1 MSLHPPS
8 FLRPAALAFGLAA
21 GLALA
26 QSPVGALAG
35 RGSPGDIA
43 VVTHPGTGQSRSI
56 TIPRSGRYQLRNL
69 PIGRYVVVIR
79 HADGREDA
87 PKPVDVHIGITV
99 RVP

>member
-1 MSLHPPS
+1 MTLHPRS
-8 FLRPAALAFGLAA
+8 SLRLATLALALGA

-35 RGSPGDIA
+35 RGTPGDVA
-43 VVTHPGTGQSRSI
+43 VVTNPKTGLSREV
-56 TIPRSGRYQLRNL
+56 TIPKSGRYQLRNL
-69 PIGRYVVVIR
+69 PIGEYVVVIR

-87 PKPVDVHIGITV
+87 PRPVAVHIGITA